1 MFCLCQIKLNS
12 NSGGGGPTRKTE
24 DNSFKVAG
32 VKLIRNA
39 VVTAKPYVYDEHE
52 IGFFFYFIIIF
63 AESVPLFAQT
73 LLLGIFREKVLV
85 KSKNTRRL

>member
-1 MFCLCQIKLNS
+1 MKKKFHLPKIFRNFRRKCMPTLETVQKKEKMFRLCQIKLNS
-12 NSGGGGPTRKTE
+12 NSGSGGGPTRKTE

-52 IGFFFYFIIIF
+52 IGFFFI
-63 AESVPLFAQT
+63 L
-73 LLLGIFREKVLV
+73 
-85 KSKNTRRL
+85 